1 MPTARWTRR
10 DAREAAHMHEGS
22 HSLNAWGELG
32 GWRTRMIF
40 RDSHKLA
47 VPVKVAWVPLK
58 TAIISGEKGKQR
70 LIDSKRL
77 TDRETRRGHIW
88 STHSAAD
95 LILRHYTDRQ
105 LYITGDYLKIGNR
118 LCGSQRSLVAKY
130 IYNMFFSQNAVTSI
144 VLITILYLGRSDN
157 TIKWS
162 SRSLSNYP

>member
-1 MPTARWTRR
+1 M
-10 DAREAAHMHEGS
+10 
-22 HSLNAWGELG
+22 
-32 GWRTRMIF
+32 
-40 RDSHKLA
+40 
-47 VPVKVAWVPLK
+47 PLK

-157 TIKWS
+157 TIK
-162 SRSLSNYP
+162 